1 MCTFGLLRFL
11 TLPQAGSF
19 FLVCLVSSQ
28 ILKRFRLFFDQIERF
43 VRISGAAIRQC
54 EGEPWA
60 PWGALGLLSTV
71 GGFNSGGST
80 LHCLWGVSTNS
91 GGLLFART
99 LYTLIRT
106 VPYSS
111 LSGVTTSM
119 APSTAHQAA
128 QTQSGGQVT
137 R

>member
-80 LHCLWGVSTNS
+80 LHCLWGASTNS

-99 LYTLIRT
+99 LYTLIHT
-106 VPYSS
+106 VPFLLY
-111 LSGVTTSM
+111 
-119 APSTAHQAA
+119 
-128 QTQSGGQVT
+128 QVSQPAWRHLQHT
-137 R
+137 RQHKLNQVGC